1 MSSKYENEEFNL
13 VNDLTDTNSILNEI
27 KKSKE
32 GSKWVQFR
40 NYINFLFLFFLE

>member
-32 GSKWVQFR
+32 GSK
-40 NYINFLFLFFLE
+40 